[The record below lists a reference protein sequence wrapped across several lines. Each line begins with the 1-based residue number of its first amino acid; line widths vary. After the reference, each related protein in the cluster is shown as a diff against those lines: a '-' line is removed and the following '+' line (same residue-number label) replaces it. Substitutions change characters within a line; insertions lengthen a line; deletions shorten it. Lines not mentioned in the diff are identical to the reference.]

1 MIKTKHNNPFF
12 TNFSPFLRSLWT
24 NDENVKVK
32 QQENPIF
39 RYGEFG
45 RH

>member
-1 MIKTKHNNPFF
+1 MIKTKHHDPFF
-12 TNFSPFLRSLWT
+12 TNFSPFLHSFWT
-24 NDENVKVK
+24 SD
-32 QQENPIF
+32 ENPIF